1 MSRIIGIDLGTTN
14 SCVAVLDAKG
24 QPTTLA
30 GLDNERT
37 TPSWVS
43 WSTSGQI
50 AVGTRAKRQAV
61 TNASATVYGV
71 KRMIGRKVNAED
83 VSWFAREAGVP
94 LVFWFWGG
102 ADPVAFAAAQA
113 AGTVERDIP
122 TNHSPFFA
130 PVLQPTLG
138 RGVDALVVAA
148 REFLGSAPAA

>member
-1 MSRIIGIDLGTTN
+1 MFTGS
-14 SCVAVLDAKG
+14 
-24 QPTTLA
+24 
-30 GLDNERT
+30 
-37 TPSWVS
+37 
-43 WSTSGQI
+43 
-50 AVGTRAKRQAV
+50 
-61 TNASATVYGV
+61 
-71 KRMIGRKVNAED
+71 ED

-102 ADPVAFAAAQA
+102 VDPQKFAEAFA

-148 REFLGSAPAA
+148 REFLGTPTA